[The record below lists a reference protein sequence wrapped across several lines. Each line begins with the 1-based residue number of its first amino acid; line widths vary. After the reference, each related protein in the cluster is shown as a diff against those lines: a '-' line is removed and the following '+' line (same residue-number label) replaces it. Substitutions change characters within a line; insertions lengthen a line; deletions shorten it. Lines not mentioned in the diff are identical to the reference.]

1 MELFNVDSFKRENGK
16 VVGVAFQQHKG
27 NMNVRIYQEVWVIYN
42 AQEAGMNY
50 KYLITFTN
58 NLGKLESIRLFA
70 EKEGD
75 LSYIKEPDDP
85 IEKVVFHN
93 IPEYVRKPTDFI

>member
-27 NMNVRIYQEVWVIYN
+27 NMNVRIFQEAWVIFN
-42 AQEAGMNY
+42 AQEAGTND
-50 KYLITFTN
+50 KYLITFKN
-58 NLGKLESIRLFA
+58 QLGKLQSITLKA
-70 EKEGD
+70 AKKGE

-85 IEKVVFHN
+85 IEMAVFN
-93 IPEYVRKPTDFI
+93 QIPEYVKRQTDFV